1 MYKRQVWEALVDP
14 MVPGLGEVLWIVDLN
29 RQSLDRV
36 VPGIAANRIRDMFTA
51 AGWNTI
57 TLKYGSRLR
66 ELFASQGGE
75 LLERRIDAMSNEEYQ
90 HLLRLSASE
99 LRQAVAGA
107 GPEHKGIARLLA
119 DLDDEAIARAVRN
132 LGGHDLGDL
141 LDAFSQADRVTDR
154 PSIVLAY
161 TIKAWRL
168 SLIHI

>member
-1 MYKRQVWEALVDP
+1 MERHRANGMSRRTLTNRGEDVTLPVVGDAELHEGPVWVALVDP

-36 VPGIAANRIRDMFTA
+36 VPGIAANRIRDMFSA

-90 HLLRLSASE
+90 HLLRLPPASSAKQWQVPAQNTKVLLGFSLTSMTRR
-99 LRQAVAGA
+99 LRGQYETSGA
-107 GPEHKGIARLLA
+107 MTSA
-119 DLDDEAIARAVRN
+119 
-132 LGGHDLGDL
+132 
-141 LDAFSQADRVTDR
+141 T
-154 PSIVLAY
+154 
-161 TIKAWRL
+161 
-168 SLIHI
+168 